1 MYTQIE
7 STFTFSEDLLHFK
20 KFVKVADW
28 KDPIALFSFP
38 EVNIVNL
45 ISSVAMHYG
54 IPLSVLR
61 TDPVLMAAQA
71 AESLENAHDRDQIN
85 DQLLDLTNVRQEQHL
100 QSNHTRCQYLAHKCI
115 KEPEG
120 NQVIAKENWFA

>member
-54 IPLSVLR
+54 ISLRVLR
-61 TDPVLMAAQA
+61 TDPVLMAARA
-71 AESLENAHDRDQIN
+71 AESLENARDRD
-85 DQLLDLTNVRQEQHL
+85 
-100 QSNHTRCQYLAHKCI
+100 
-115 KEPEG
+115 
-120 NQVIAKENWFA
+120 

>member
-20 KFVKVADW
+20 KFIKVADW

-45 ISSVAMHYG
+45 VSSVSMHYG
-54 IPLSVLR
+54 IPLRILR
-61 TDPVLMAAQA
+61 IDPVLMAAQA
-71 AESLENAHDRDQIN
+71 AEALENAHDREKIN
-85 DQLLDLTNVRQEQHL
+85 DQLLDLTNVRQESVLHT
-100 QSNHTRCQYLAHKCI
+100 NHTRI
-115 KEPEG
+115 
-120 NQVIAKENWFA
+120 